1 MLIESNNNIHGIN
14 IFSHYFLYTAYG
26 DETTFSLEDI
36 DSIKNVLEMLGQL
49 DIVSGLRLDLSKYKI
64 AGIRP
69 LKDAKVALCWLKSLD
84 LTKENIKILGVHIS
98 YNKKLHD
105 DIHFCSTVKNI
116 YNLIKLSHM
125 RHLSLEGKITT
136 FKSLAISKIV
146 YLTLFTTVP
155 KHITKN

>member
-1 MLIESNNNIHGIN
+1 
-14 IFSHYFLYTAYG
+14 
-26 DETTFSLEDI
+26 
-36 DSIKNVLEMLGQL
+36 MLGQL

-84 LTKENIKILGVHIS
+84 LTKENLKILGVHIS
-98 YNKKLHD
+98 YNKKLQD

-116 YNLIKLSHM
+116 YNLIKLSYM

-146 YLTLFTTVP
+146 YLTLLTTVP
-155 KHITKN
+155 KYITKN